1 MKKRQRKDKYFCMCN
16 FNFSTIRFKLKYLIK
31 HSIIMTGGH
40 CWPVNSKTTT
50 KIQRTTSLRYHKLIL
65 KYAPVHCCCSVTQ
78 SCLILRNPIVCST
91 PGFPVFTISQR
102 LLKFMSIELVM
113 PSNIS
118 SSVVPFSSCLLSFPA
133 SGSFLMSQFFTQ
145 GGQSI
150 GASASAS
157 VLLMNIFRI
166 DFL

>member
-31 HSIIMTGGH
+31 LSIIMTGGH

-50 KIQRTTSLRYHKLIL
+50 KIRRNTSLRYHKLIL

-78 SCLILRNPIVCST
+78 LCLILRNPMVCST
-91 PGFPVFTISQR
+91 PGFPVFTISRR

-118 SSVVPFSSCLLSFPA
+118 SSVVPFSSCPQFPRIRVFSSESALCNQVCKVSELQFQHKSFPW
-133 SGSFLMSQFFTQ
+133 
-145 GGQSI
+145 
-150 GASASAS
+150 
-157 VLLMNIFRI
+157 IFRV